1 MKSPVSELLKR
12 RSQLL
17 EIIARA
23 ADEVDEIDKQ
33 LEAMEGVKVTG

>member
-1 MKSPVSELLKR
+1 MKSPISELKQR

-33 LEAMEGVKVTG
+33 LEAMDGVQVTG